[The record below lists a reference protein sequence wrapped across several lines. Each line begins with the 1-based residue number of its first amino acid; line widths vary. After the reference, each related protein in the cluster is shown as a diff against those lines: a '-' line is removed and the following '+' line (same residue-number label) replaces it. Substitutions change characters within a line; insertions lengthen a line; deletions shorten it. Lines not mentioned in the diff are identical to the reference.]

1 MVLFLAEIAIFFGIN
16 LPCYFMQATSHGCS
30 LAKHRKSSTLESKDL
45 LLHLG
50 MLLVLLIFEF
60 QPNLQK
66 KNETLHVSNFTTR
79 VLVLA
84 TLNG

>member
-1 MVLFLAEIAIFFGIN
+1 
-16 LPCYFMQATSHGCS
+16 MQASLHSCS

-66 KNETLHVSNFTTR
+66 KNEILHPSNFTTR